1 MRRVLWLDSLDF
13 FCEFTAPCLQVEV
26 LVLCIHVR
34 FIVACFVD
42 ECPVCGEFC
51 GLFVDLGLFAQ
62 CLQIFVFL
70 AVMYN
75 ESDAVIRD
83 GLFEELKVGL

>member
-1 MRRVLWLDSLDF
+1 M
-13 FCEFTAPCLQVEV
+13 
-26 LVLCIHVR
+26 
-34 FIVACFVD
+34 
-42 ECPVCGEFC
+42 CGEFC

-62 CLQIFVFL
+62 FLQIFVFL

-83 GLFEELKVGL
+83 GLHEELKVGF